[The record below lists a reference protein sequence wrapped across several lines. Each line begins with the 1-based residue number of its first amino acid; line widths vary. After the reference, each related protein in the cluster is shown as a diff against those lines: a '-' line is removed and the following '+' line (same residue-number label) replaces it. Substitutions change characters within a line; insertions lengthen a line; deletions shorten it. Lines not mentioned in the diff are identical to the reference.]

1 MATRKYI
8 FSITLTVFRNEVR
21 TIDEF
26 FHIHINTYRQ
36 TATMTD
42 YDYDIF
48 QRYDLKRG
56 KRMVVEGV
64 DREIPPFC
72 KKLISRANGV

>member
-8 FSITLTVFRNEVR
+8 FSITRTVFRNEVR

-64 DREIPPFC
+64 DREIPLFA
-72 KKLISRANGV
+72 KN